1 MGGHIASHHDER
13 QPPIKWTIEGRAI
26 LNGKHCDGNFLLSE
40 EKRGY
45 ETGECVADYQGGRF
59 HPCSSAR
66 SQTPAAIAKR

>member
-1 MGGHIASHHDER
+1 
-13 QPPIKWTIEGRAI
+13 
-26 LNGKHCDGNFLLSE
+26 LSE
-40 EKRGY
+40 EKRGC